1 MPEDVD
7 SRIVAR
13 RRPASRITGV
23 DAARGIA
30 LIGMFVAHVAPA
42 VASAEIASVIAIAD
56 ERPRLLFALTAGV
69 GLGLITGA
77 TRPLADGRGEARR
90 QIAIRACL
98 ILAIGLFAI
107 VVLRPLV
114 VVILD
119 VYGIAFLVMLPLL
132 FLPARAALA
141 AGAVS
146 LAVAPAL
153 VALAER
159 DPTVQAAASGDLGIV
174 VEWFVTGSYPVII
187 WVPVMLIGLGL
198 ARSDVAAAPTVR
210 WYALAGV
217 LAAVLCLPLAA
228 AMPENQVLGADPAA
242 DWMIPARASLETMGN
257 VGVGLVVLAGAIA
270 ITALAVR
277 PVRRVASTLLSPI
290 TAMGAMPLTI
300 YTGQL
305 VVLSLS
311 KRVGPGGVAT
321 DDSWALLVGL
331 IVGSMVFA
339 WLWRRYVGRGPLEML
354 LRAASGRDRS
364 AAPPDGTRGREAN
377 VDGA

>member
-1 MPEDVD
+1 MPEDAD
-7 SRIVAR
+7 SRIAAR
-13 RRPASRITGV
+13 RRPASRIAGV

-42 VASAEIASVIAIAD
+42 VASAQVTDLIAIAD

-77 TRPLADGRGEARR
+77 TRPRTDDRAELRR
-90 QIAIRACL
+90 QVAIRAAIL
-98 ILAIGLFAI
+98 LAIGLFAI
-107 VVLRPLV
+107 AVLRPLV

-119 VYGIAFLVMLPLL
+119 VYGIAFLVMVPLL
-132 FLPARAALA
+132 FIPARAALA
-141 AGAVS
+141 AGAAL
-146 LAVAPAL
+146 LAVAPA
-153 VALAER
+153 VAALAER
-159 DPTVQAAASGDLGIV
+159 DPTLQAAATGELGIV
-174 VEWFVTGSYPVII
+174 VEWLLTGSYPVII

-198 ARSDVAAAPTVR
+198 ARSDVAATATVR
-210 WYALAGV
+210 RYALAGV
-217 LAAVLCLPLAA
+217 LAASTCLPLAA

-242 DWMIPARASLETMGN
+242 DWMIPARASLETVGN
-257 VGVGLVVLAGAIA
+257 VGVGLAVLAGTIA
-270 ITALAVR
+270 LTALAVPR
-277 PVRRVASTLLSPI
+277 VRRVASTLLSPI
-290 TAMGAMPLTI
+290 TAMGTMPLTI

-305 VVLSLS
+305 VVLSMS

-321 DDSWALLVGL
+321 DDSWPLLVGL

-364 AAPPDGTRGREAN
+364 FDTPGGSRGREASAGD
-377 VDGA
+377 V